1 MLNLPN
7 KLTILRIILIPV
19 ILIFLLPISSGK
31 MILPI
36 SVDESRM
43 IAAIVFVIA
52 AITDMLDGAMARKRN
67 IVTTLGK
74 FLDPIADK
82 LLVISTLVALVQLG
96 EISAWAVVIIIAR
109 EFIVSGIRILA
120 ANDGVVIAAGLSGK
134 VKTFTQMLA
143 ILVILF
149 NNFPFSFFTTLPV
162 GQILLWVAVIL
173 TIYSG
178 YDYLKAN
185 KDRIIR

>member
-1 MLNLPN
+1 MLNLAN

-31 MILPI
+31 MLLPI
-36 SVDESRM
+36 SVDDSRM
-43 IAAIVFVIA
+43 IAAIVFVVA
-52 AITDMLDGAMARKRN
+52 ALTDMLDGALARKRN

-82 LLVISTLVALVQLG
+82 LLVISTMVALVQLG
-96 EISAWAVVIIIAR
+96 EISAWAAVIIIAR

-120 ANDGVVIAAGLSGK
+120 AKDGVVIAASRSGK
-134 VKTFTQMLA
+134 VKTFTQILA
-143 ILVILF
+143 ILFILF
-149 NNFPFSFFTTLPV
+149 NDFAFSFFTSLPV
-162 GQILLWVAVIL
+162 GQILLWIAVIL

-185 KDRIIR
+185 KERFIG